1 MKALV
6 ASGIVLFIE
15 KLFLQ
20 FVAINFHEEALAE
33 RIAESKL
40 GLKALDHLSNAPITH
55 AKKSPRKLEGMKNP
69 TPLNY
74 SNAGRIEKED
84 SLATEIF
91 PVKEEDNS
99 NVKNDR
105 SPSLIP
111 SSQKKRKKK
120 RKNVTSV
127 IVDQVG

>member
-1 MKALV
+1 MKALF
-6 ASGIVLFIE
+6 ASGIVLFVE

-20 FVAINFHEEALAE
+20 FVAINFHEKALAE
-33 RIAESKL
+33 RIAENKL

-55 AKKSPRKLEGMKNP
+55 TKKSPRKLEGMKGP
-69 TPLNY
+69 LPLNY

-84 SLATEIF
+84 SLTTEIL
-91 PVKEEDNS
+91 PVKEDDNG

-105 SPSLIP
+105 